1 MLMFFVNKVNLQ
13 QVSTENQLLV
23 VYTLILI
30 AFT

>member
-23 VYTLILI
+23 VYALILI